1 MIIIGI
7 TGGIA
12 TGKSFV
18 TTVLRER
25 GAPVIDADETYHNL
39 LATDLELNASLRRA
53 FGDEVFAPDGQ
64 LDRRALGRRV
74 FTDPVARSTLNG
86 IAHPAVRVAMRRAL
100 DETQAKGAPVAYLS
114 VPLLYEGGLDAMV
127 DRVIVVSSSSATQL
141 ARLMRR
147 ENISAD
153 EAQRRIDSQMPLDEK
168 RRRAW
173 KILENEGS
181 AEETRARVEALH
193 ASLLAERA

>member
-1 MIIIGI
+1 MIVIGL

-18 TTVLRER
+18 TTVLREK
-25 GAPVIDADETYHNL
+25 GVTVIDADETYHQL
-39 LATDLELNASLRRA
+39 LATDAELNESLRQA
-53 FGDEVFAPDGQ
+53 FGDEVFGSDGQ

-74 FTDPVARSTLNG
+74 FSDPEARARLNA
-86 IAHPAVRVAMRRAL
+86 ITHPAVRAAMRRDL
-100 DETQAKGAPVAYLS
+100 DRAREAGEPVAYLS

-127 DRVIVVSSSSATQL
+127 DRVIVVASAPATQL

-147 ENISAD
+147 ESIPED
-153 EAQRRIDSQMPLDEK
+153 EARRRIDSQMPLDEK

-173 KILENEGS
+173 KVLENEGS
-181 AEETRARVEALH
+181 PDETRARVESLH
-193 ASLLAERA
+193 EEILHEL